1 MADVSG
7 LTGLANAA
15 NGGTNAASSAT
26 GLADDFSTFLT
37 LLTTQLKNQDPL
49 SPMETAEFTNQL
61 VLFSGVEQQ
70 IAQNSNLEKLLE
82 TNKNTIGTQAVT
94 YLGKDV
100 EIASNNIVLADGEA
114 NAKYY
119 LPETSTGTLLQIYN
133 SEGKLVYEKSLEKQ
147 AGVHELTWDGVS
159 KTGELLKDGVY
170 KAKITAVNADNEQI
184 KVSQSTTAKVTGI
197 EYIDGET
204 YLRMDNL
211 LVTLDDVLSVK
222 MS

>member
-1 MADVSG
+1 MADISG
-7 LTGLANAA
+7 LTGLSNAA
-15 NGGTNAASSAT
+15 NGATDSTSSAT

-82 TNKNTIGTQAVT
+82 TNKNTIGTQAVA

-100 EIASNNIVLADGEA
+100 EIASEKVVLADGEA
-114 NAKYY
+114 SLKYY
-119 LPETSTGTLLQIYN
+119 LPETSTGTLLQIYDA
-133 SEGKLVYEKSLEKQ
+133 EGKLVYEQALEKK
-147 AGVHELTWDGVS
+147 AGVHDLTWDGVS
-159 KTGELLKDGVY
+159 KDGEQLDDGVY
-170 KAKITAVNADNEQI
+170 TTKITAVNADKEQI
-184 KVSQSTTAKVTGI
+184 NVSQSTTSKVTGI

-204 YLRMDNL
+204 YLRMEDL
-211 LVTLDDVLSVK
+211 LVELGDVLSVK
-222 MS
+222 QS